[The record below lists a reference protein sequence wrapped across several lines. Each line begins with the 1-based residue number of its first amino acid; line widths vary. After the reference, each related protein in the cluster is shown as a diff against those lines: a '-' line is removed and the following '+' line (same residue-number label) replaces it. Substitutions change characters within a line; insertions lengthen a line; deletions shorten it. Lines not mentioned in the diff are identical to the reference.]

1 MDSKKYNNLVNITKK
16 EQTHRYREQI
26 SSYQWEKGSG
36 EGQDRGRELR
46 GTNYYV

>member
-26 SSYQWEKGSG
+26 SSYQWSG
-36 EGQDRGRELR
+36 AGNMGVEEW
-46 GTNYYV
+46 